1 LQSLITI
8 SITVVVLVDSKPMS
22 KTITI
27 KRRDGSDIGTVT
39 INAGA
44 TIADLKKEI
53 YKLNKRVNPERQ
65 RLTLGIDKSGVVLEN
80 DKIVGTFDFKDG
92 VFVKDLGPQIGYKTL
107 FILEYL
113 GPLVVYPL
121 FYYRPSFIYGSGAD
135 RAPTHFAQ
143 DLALLSW
150 SFHYSKRILE
160 TIFVHR
166 FSNDTMPIK
175 NIFKNCGYYW
185 GFAALVSYF
194 VNKPQFVEPLHN
206 HVLFGAGL
214 FFVSEIANFITHM
227 QLRYLR
233 PEGTRKRGIPRGF
246 LFDLVSCPN
255 YFMEILAWV
264 GFSVMTQTW
273 PSLLFTLVGSVQMWI
288 WAKDKH
294 RKYKKEFDGKEGREL
309 YPKGRKILIPYIL

>member
-1 LQSLITI
+1 
-8 SITVVVLVDSKPMS
+8 
-22 KTITI
+22 
-27 KRRDGSDIGTVT
+27 
-39 INAGA
+39 
-44 TIADLKKEI
+44 
-53 YKLNKRVNPERQ
+53 
-65 RLTLGIDKSGVVLEN
+65 
-80 DKIVGTFDFKDG
+80 
-92 VFVKDLGPQIGYKTL
+92 
-107 FILEYL
+107 
-113 GPLVVYPL
+113 LVVYPL

-135 RAPTHFAQ
+135 RAPIHFAQ

-160 TIFVHR
+160 TLFVHR

-194 VNKPQFVEPLHN
+194 VNKPQFVEPPHN
-206 HVLFGAGL
+206 QVLFGAGL
-214 FFVSEIANFITHM
+214 FFASEIANFITHI
-227 QLRYLR
+227 QLRNLR

-255 YFMEILAWV
+255 YFVEILAWI

>member
-1 LQSLITI
+1 
-8 SITVVVLVDSKPMS
+8 MS

-39 INAGA
+39 ISAGA

-53 YKLNKRVNPERQ
+53 YKLNKRVTPERQ
-65 RLTLGIDKSGVVLEN
+65 RLTLGIDKSAVVLEN

-92 VFVKDLGPQIGYKTL
+92 VFLKDLGPQIGYKTL

-150 SFHYSKRILE
+150 SFHYGKRILE
-160 TIFVHR
+160 TLFVHR
-166 FSNDTMPIK
+166 FSNDTMPLK

-194 VNKPQFVEPLHN
+194 VNKPQFVEPSHN
-206 HVLFGAGL
+206 QVLFGAGL
-214 FFVSEIANFITHM
+214 FFVSEIGNFITHM
-227 QLRYLR
+227 QLRNLR

-255 YFMEILAWV
+255 YFMEILAWI
-264 GFSVMTQTW
+264 GFSVMTQTM

>member
-1 LQSLITI
+1 
-8 SITVVVLVDSKPMS
+8 MS

-27 KRRDGSDIGTVT
+27 KRRDGSDIGAVT
-39 INAGA
+39 INASA

-53 YKLNKRVNPERQ
+53 YKLNKRVTPERQ

-92 VFVKDLGPQIGYKTL
+92 VFLKDLGPQIGYKTL
-107 FILEYL
+107 FVLEYL

-135 RAPTHFAQ
+135 RAPIHFAQ

-160 TIFVHR
+160 TLFVHR

-194 VNKPQFVEPLHN
+194 VNKPQFVEPPHN
-206 HVLFGAGL
+206 QVLFGAGL
-214 FFVSEIANFITHM
+214 FFASEIANFITHI
-227 QLRYLR
+227 QLRNLR

-255 YFMEILAWV
+255 YFVEILAWI